1 MSLRINTNVSAM
13 NAYRNVSQT
22 TGEYSKSMTRLS
34 TGLRI
39 NDAADDPAGLIISEK
54 FRAQITGIQTAI
66 QNSQD
71 AVNYAKTA
79 EGALGEVNTLLRDA
93 RSLAVASANTG
104 TLTSAQIQANQNQL
118 NSIISS
124 INRIASNT
132 QFGTKKLLDG
142 SSGVSASVTN
152 STAIKAISI
161 GGSLNGS
168 SVVTDSAV
176 TVDVTTAAQ
185 KAVLNAAGMT
195 ENAITIGSQ
204 ALYLAAAIGAD
215 AGSFTINGET
225 FTASAT
231 DTWGGLI
238 DKINQ
243 ASGRTGVVADSE
255 YGGGAGNIRL
265 TSVGYGANAKIN
277 LADANGVILSAAG
290 TATDAG
296 VNAVATVTAGT
307 AGAGGTSLSAVFT
320 GGANGAN
327 GLTLTDS
334 SGNSVLLTE
343 AGNTVATN
351 AGAAQL
357 SVGNSQF
364 QIGANAGQTA
374 NLSIGNFSA
383 ATLAIA
389 SLDLTSAS
397 GASTALTA
405 IDNAIDQVTRA
416 RGDIGSFQRNVLESN
431 IRSLG
436 ISKEN
441 LSATESTIR
450 DTDVAQEM
458 TNFTKLQILQQAGMS
473 MLAQANSAPQSVLSL
488 LKG

>member
-22 TGEYSKSMTRLS
+22 TSEYSKSMTRLS

-124 INRIASNT
+124 INRIASTT

-142 SSGVSASVTN
+142 SSGVNSSVTN
-152 STAIKAISI
+152 STALKSVAISGSL
-161 GGSLNGS
+161 GGSA
-168 SVVTDSAV
+168 VVGDSAV
-176 TVDVTTAAQ
+176 AVNVTTAAA
-185 KAVLNAAGMT
+185 KAVLDAAGMA
-195 ENAITIGSQ
+195 ENAVAAADVGT
-204 ALYLAAAIGAD
+204 YLATAVGA

-225 FTASAT
+225 FNVSAT
-231 DTWGGLI
+231 DTWGGVI

-243 ASGRTGVVADSE
+243 ASGRTGVVADAE
-255 YGGGAGNIRL
+255 FGGGAGNIRL
-265 TSVGYGANAKIN
+265 TSVGYGTNAKIN
-277 LADANGVILSAAG
+277 LADANGIILAAAG
-290 TATDAG
+290 TASGAG
-296 VNAVATVTAGT
+296 VNAVATVTAAT
-307 AGAGGTSLSAVFT
+307 AGAGGTSLSATFT
-320 GGANGAN
+320 GGANGAS
-327 GLTLTDS
+327 GLELTDS
-334 SGNSVLLTE
+334 AGNKVILTE
-343 AGNTVATN
+343 AGNAVATYT
-351 AGAAQL
+351 GAAQL
-357 SVGNSQF
+357 LVGNSQF

-374 NLSIGNFSA
+374 SLSIGNFSA
-383 ATLAIA
+383 ATLGIS
-389 SLDLTSAS
+389 SLDLTSGS
-397 GASTALTA
+397 GASAALAA
-405 IDNAIDQVTRA
+405 IDNAIDLVTKA

-436 ISKEN
+436 IAKEN

-473 MLAQANSAPQSVLSL
+473 MLAQANTAPQSVLSL

>member
-22 TGEYSKSMTRLS
+22 SDSYSKSMTRLS

-39 NDAADDPAGLIISEK
+39 NDASDDPAGLIISEK
-54 FRAQITGIQTAI
+54 FRAQISGIETAI
-66 QNSQD
+66 TNSQD

-104 TLTSAQIQANQNQL
+104 TLTAAQIQANQNQL

-124 INRIASNT
+124 INRIATNT

-152 STAIKAISI
+152 STAIKSVSI

-168 SVVTDSAV
+168 SVVNNSAV
-176 TVDVTTAAQ
+176 QVQVTTAATHG
-185 KAVLNAAGMT
+185 VLNAAGMT
-195 ENAITIGSQ
+195 ENAIVAADQ
-204 ALYLAAAIGAD
+204 ATYLAAAVGS

-225 FTASAT
+225 FNVSAT
-231 DTWGGLI
+231 DTWGGVI

-243 ASGRTGVVADSE
+243 ASGRTGVIADSE
-255 YGGGAGNIRL
+255 YIAGSGSIRL
-265 TSVGYGANAKIN
+265 TTNSYGANAKIN
-277 LADANGVILSAAG
+277 LSDANGIILDLAG
-290 TATDAG
+290 TTSAAG

-307 AGAGGTSLSAVFT
+307 AGAGGTSLATTFT
-320 GGANGAN
+320 GGASGAS
-327 GLTLTDS
+327 GLDLTDAD
-334 SGNSVLLTE
+334 GNKIILTE
-343 AGNTVATN
+343 AGNALSTY

-357 SVGNSQF
+357 LVGNSNF

-374 NLSIGNFSA
+374 SLSIGNFSA
-383 ATLAIA
+383 STLGVS
-389 SLDLTSAS
+389 SLDLTSGT
-397 GASTALTA
+397 GASAALTA
-405 IDNAIDQVTRA
+405 IDSAIDKVTKA

-473 MLAQANSAPQSVLSL
+473 MLAQANTAPQSVLSL

>member
-1 MSLRINTNVSAM
+1 MSLRINTNIGAM
-13 NAYRNVSQT
+13 NAYRNLSQT
-22 TGEYSKSMTRLS
+22 SSAYSKSMTRLS

-39 NDAADDPAGLIISEK
+39 NDASDDPAGLIASEK
-54 FRAQITGIQTAI
+54 FRAQISGIDQAVL
-66 QNSQD
+66 NSQD

-104 TLTSAQIQANQNQL
+104 TLTSAQIAANQNQL
-118 NSIISS
+118 NSIVSS
-124 INRIASNT
+124 INRISTNT

-152 STAIKAISI
+152 GTAIKSMSF
-161 GGSLNGS
+161 GGTLNGS
-168 SVVTDSAV
+168 AIASDSAV
-176 TVDVTTAAQ
+176 AVNVTTAAQ
-185 KAVLNAAGMT
+185 KAVLGSADMA
-195 ENAITIGSQ
+195 ENAI
-204 ALYLAAAIGAD
+204 AAATDAAFRALAVGAD

-243 ASGRTGVVADSE
+243 ASGRTGVIADSQND
-255 YGGGAGNIRL
+255 GTNGNIRL

-277 LADANGVILSAAG
+277 LADANGVILAAAG
-290 TATDAG
+290 TATDSG

-307 AGAGGTSLSAVFT
+307 AGLGGTSLAATFT
-320 GGANGAN
+320 GGANGAS

-334 SGNSVLLTE
+334 VGNMVVLNE
-343 AGNTVATN
+343 AGNAVAN
-351 AGAAQL
+351 LAGAGQL
-357 SVGNSQF
+357 TVGASQF
-364 QIGANAGQTA
+364 QIGSNSGQTA
-374 NLSIGNFSA
+374 SLSIGNFSA
-383 ATLAIA
+383 STLGISA
-389 SLDLTSAS
+389 LDLTSAS

-405 IDNAIDQVTRA
+405 IDTAIDTVTKA
-416 RGDIGSFQRNVLESN
+416 RGDIGSFQRNTLESN

-436 ISKEN
+436 IAKEN

-450 DTDVAQEM
+450 DTDVASEM

-488 LKG
+488 LRG

>member
-1 MSLRINTNVSAM
+1 MSLRINTNVAAM
-13 NAYRNVSQT
+13 NAFRNVSQT
-22 TGEYSKSMTRLS
+22 SESYSKSMTRLS

-39 NDAADDPAGLIISEK
+39 NEAADDPAGLIISEK
-54 FRAQITGIQTAI
+54 FRAQITGIETAVR
-66 QNSQD
+66 NSQD

-104 TLTSAQIQANQNQL
+104 TLTAAQIQANQNQL
-118 NSIISS
+118 NSIVSS
-124 INRIASNT
+124 INRISANT

-152 STAIKAISI
+152 STAIKSVSI
-161 GGSLNGS
+161 GGTLNNAA
-168 SVVTDSAV
+168 VVNNSAV
-176 TVDVTTAAQ
+176 KVQVTTAATHG
-185 KAVLNAAGMT
+185 VLGT
-195 ENAITIGSQ
+195 VSIVPR
-204 ALYLAAAIGAD
+204 LVLAADEAAYRATAVGVD

-225 FTASAT
+225 FNVSAT
-231 DTWGGLI
+231 DTWGGVI

-243 ASGRTGVVADSE
+243 ASGRTGVTADVE
-255 YGGGAGNIRL
+255 MGPVAGNIRL
-265 TSVGYGANAKIN
+265 TTTGYGSNAKIN
-277 LADANGVILSAAG
+277 LSDANGVLLTMPGTASIAG
-290 TATDAG
+290 T
-296 VNAVATVTAGT
+296 NAEAIVTAAT
-307 AGAGGTSLSAVFT
+307 AGAGGTSLSATFT
-320 GGANGAN
+320 GGANGAS
-327 GLTLTDS
+327 GLDMTDAA
-334 SGNSVLLTE
+334 GNKITLTE
-343 AGNTVATN
+343 AGNSLATY
-351 AGAAQL
+351 AGAGQL
-357 SVGNSQF
+357 LVGSSQF

-383 ATLAIA
+383 STLAIS
-389 SLDLTSAS
+389 SLDLTSAT
-397 GASTALTA
+397 GASAALTA

-441 LSATESTIR
+441 LSATESTVR